1 MQLNPFPF
9 VSIVELFQ
17 HVDEISKNCAH
28 WNVISSRIEMCTP
41 FLNKSILHVKNF
53 VDYHHY
59 YISYVCFTWL
69 QKYNRIMC

>member
-1 MQLNPFPF
+1 MPLNPFPF

-17 HVDEISKNCAH
+17 HVDEMAKKCVH

-41 FLNKSILHVKNF
+41 FLNMFYVKNF

-59 YISYVCFTWL
+59 YISYVHFTWL
-69 QKYNRIMC
+69 QK